1 LAHSI
6 LPYNSNF
13 SLLSFNVQNIT
24 LLFRIIKIRY
34 DVKVNVQIYGRFTK
48 METAYYSTTSA
59 VSFITNLTVEI
70 ICIVL
75 ILFLPIIN
83 RFQLLFNVTVII

>member
-1 LAHSI
+1 MA
-6 LPYNSNF
+6 
-13 SLLSFNVQNIT
+13 FN
-24 LLFRIIKIRY
+24 
-34 DVKVNVQIYGRFTK
+34 K

-70 ICIVL
+70 MCIVL

-83 RFQLLFNVTVII
+83 RFQLLFNVTVI